1 MSWNPARALPPA
13 QGFLLRSLLSILTGS
28 PSRRCDLPCGV
39 KGEAAERGGQWSAF
53 YSPVPAGE
61 GEQRLAG
68 GRWHSGVQQWVSLD
82 EGQDIVREI
91 SGRGEQGSYTH
102 SCTGSWPGGHT
113 GRGPPQGGSWLESGS
128 LPHPPPPLD
137 MIGSP
142 GSPSTSS
149 HPGSPAQVQLAGP
162 TATHHS
168 TSQAL
173 DTFPFPY
180 SPILGADTA

>member
-13 QGFLLRSLLSILTGS
+13 QGFLLHSLPSIPTGS
-28 PSRRCDLPCGV
+28 SSRRCDLPCGV
-39 KGEAAERGGQWSAF
+39 RGEAAERGGQWSAF

-68 GRWHSGVQQWVSLD
+68 GRWHGGVQQWVSLD

-113 GRGPPQGGSWLESGS
+113 GRGPPQGGSRSESGS
-128 LPHPPPPLD
+128 LPRPPLPLD
-137 MIGSP
+137 MTGS
-142 GSPSTSS
+142 
-149 HPGSPAQVQLAGP
+149 PGSPAQVPLASL
-162 TATHHS
+162 TATRPITAPPRPWAPS
-168 TSQAL
+168 
-173 DTFPFPY
+173 PFPTVP
-180 SPILGADTA
+180 S